1 MENGVPVHQ
10 KINGPEPAK
19 ENPHGAPNPPN
30 PPDPPRSAPLQPT
43 SSPPLEPHARR
54 KTRANSAE
62 TIDDIAAMV
71 AAPAPRAEPLV
82 DSDDAPDSIDKLE
95 SVLAS
100 PHRDDVAAVEP
111 DLCKSPLK
119 SEDRDEE
126 KPAAPQVEVAAAPK
140 RRSARTSNA
149 EANVPVESPSEAKPA
164 EGEAGE
170 ARTAEPTAASFVE
183 VENQL
188 EKMFAGIE
196 EEPVAA
202 GSEGNKP
209 AEPRKRRRC
218 VDRRLLYNEY
228 EIVSVK
234 GGPMFGTELFWF
246 KNQQTIRVKSSG
258 TAFFYLC

>member
-1 MENGVPVHQ
+1 MENGVPAHE
-10 KINGPEPAK
+10 KINGPESTK
-19 ENPHGAPNPPN
+19 EDPHGAPNPPN
-30 PPDPPRSAPLQPT
+30 PPDPPRTTPPQPT
-43 SSPPLEPHARR
+43 SPPPLEPHARR

-71 AAPAPRAEPLV
+71 AAPAPRAEPLI
-82 DSDDAPDSIDKLE
+82 DTDDAPDTIDKLE

-100 PHRDDVAAVEP
+100 PHRDDVAVRPVEP
-111 DLCKSPLK
+111 DVCKSPHK
-119 SEDRDEE
+119 SEERDEE
-126 KPAAPQVEVAAAPK
+126 KPAAPLVEVAAAPK

-196 EEPVAA
+196 EEPAAA
-202 GSEGNKP
+202 GSEGDKA
-209 AEPRKRRRC
+209 AEPRKRRRY
-218 VDRRLLYNEY
+218 VHRRLLHNEY
-228 EIVSVK
+228 
-234 GGPMFGTELFWF
+234 
-246 KNQQTIRVKSSG
+246 
-258 TAFFYLC
+258 

>member
-1 MENGVPVHQ
+1 MSRAPSSPVPPTVAGIPLPPSAARLSPLKEEPTENGENGVPAYE
-10 KINGPEPAK
+10 KINGPELNTK
-19 ENPHGAPNPPN
+19 DNPYLAPHTPN
-30 PPDPPRSAPLQPT
+30 PPDPPRSTPPPPT
-43 SSPPLEPHARR
+43 LEPHARR

-71 AAPAPRAEPLV
+71 AAPEPRAEPLV
-82 DSDDAPDSIDKLE
+82 ESDDAPDSIDKLE

-100 PHRDDVAAVEP
+100 PHRDEKATVEP
-111 DLCKSPLK
+111 DVRKSPHK
-119 SEDRDEE
+119 ADDREE
-126 KPAAPQVEVAAAPK
+126 EQPAAPQVEVAAAPK

-196 EEPVAA
+196 EEPAAA
-202 GSEGNKP
+202 GSEGDKA
-209 AEPRKRRRC
+209 AEPRKRRR
-218 VDRRLLYNEY
+218 
-228 EIVSVK
+228 
-234 GGPMFGTELFWF
+234 
-246 KNQQTIRVKSSG
+246 
-258 TAFFYLC
+258 